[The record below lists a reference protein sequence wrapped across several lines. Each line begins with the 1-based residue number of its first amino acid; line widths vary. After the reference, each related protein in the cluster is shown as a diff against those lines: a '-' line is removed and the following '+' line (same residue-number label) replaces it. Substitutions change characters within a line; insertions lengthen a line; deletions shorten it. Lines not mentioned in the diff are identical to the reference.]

1 MELKLQIELLV
12 NLLVSLLSWT
22 IHLATPDI
30 PFGFSI
36 ENLLEL

>member
-12 NLLVSLLSWT
+12 NLLISLQSGT

-30 PFGFSI
+30 PLGFSI
-36 ENLLEL
+36 ENLL